1 MLSTCPA
8 HYIIINYACRLHCPA
23 ILGGTVAT
31 FLDQGTYIHNIIRYI
46 IIICHGAG
54 TTTQPIRPW
63 AHPPRL
69 ASSKTRILRKKLTS
83 VRKLHGLS
91 ESCLLQC
98 EHELRSWSSLHWCDG
113 VGTYPSTRKWWRA
126 CLPSCTRR
134 GPRLEQAHSEECGDA
149 TAITQRSPESKGIP
163 HTSWPIT
170 RALVNWIMC
179 TIHPLTIDHK
189 DEKN

>member
-1 MLSTCPA
+1 MPSTLYYHQLCLSPTLSRHSGWDCCYVSGSR
-8 HYIIINYACRLHCPA
+8 YIH
-23 ILGGTVAT
+23 T
-31 FLDQGTYIHNIIRYI
+31 FIHTYIVLYI
-46 IIICHGAG
+46 LIICHGAG

-69 ASSKTRILRKKLTS
+69 ASSRTRILRTKLAS

-113 VGTYPSTRKWWRA
+113 VGTCPSTHKWWRA

-134 GPRLEQAHSEECGDA
+134 GPKLEQAHSEECGDA
-149 TAITQRSPESKGIP
+149 CNSHHTQGSPESKRIP

-170 RALVNWIMC
+170 RALVNWTMC
-179 TIHPLTIDHK
+179 IILYIR
-189 DEKN
+189 